1 MSIVF
6 SPFKIRAR
14 VVPLAHPLEIISAV
28 VQSVPVYV
36 VYGGFVFRVIIGA
49 ERRCH

>member
-14 VVPLAHPLEIISAV
+14 VVPLAHPLEIIGAV

-36 VYGGFVFRVIIGA
+36 VYRGFVFGVIIGA